1 MDDPG
6 TQDPVNAGQILAA
19 MVQDRVDQGAGGMA
33 RSRMDHHLLWFVY
46 DQKIFILIEDIKGNI
61 LGKDIKNLRLR
72 EFHLDAVMQK
82 KPVIGF
88 YRLVGNSD
96 HMVPDHLL
104 DL

>member
-1 MDDPG
+1 MMPD
-6 TQDPVNAGQILAA
+6 
-19 MVQDRVDQGAGGMA
+19 
-33 RSRMDHHLLWFVY
+33 SHLLRFVY
-46 DQKIFILIEDIKGNI
+46 DQKILIFIEDIKGDI
-61 LGKDIKNLRLR
+61 LGTDIKNLRLR

-88 YRLVGNSD
+88 YRLAGNGD